1 VGNPPRSKVKGHKK
15 EKDWKKGMNAE
26 ANWKNKCSICKFTE
40 HNAARC
46 PEKAGEKVSKL
57 GSVHALG
64 SFRG

>member
-1 VGNPPRSKVKGHKK
+1 
-15 EKDWKKGMNAE
+15 MNAE